1 MDINELKNEIIMTSK
16 QQKFI
21 GNAIDKV
28 LAYLVRTVYVFFQKR
43 INLNE
48 IVNSFKKL
56 FLN

>member
-16 QQKFI
+16 RQKFI
-21 GNAIDKV
+21 ENAIDKV

-43 INLNE
+43 INLNG